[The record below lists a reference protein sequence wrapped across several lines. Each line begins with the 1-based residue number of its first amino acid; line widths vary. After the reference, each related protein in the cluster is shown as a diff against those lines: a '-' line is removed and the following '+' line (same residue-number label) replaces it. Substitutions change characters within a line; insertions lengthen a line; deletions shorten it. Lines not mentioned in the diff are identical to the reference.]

1 MSAVLDIL
9 INTDADK
16 ATAELKG
23 LENQAKKTATATG
36 TVERANKAANDS
48 YKGLGGG
55 IRNASYQIT
64 DFMVQVQGGTS
75 VIRALSQQ
83 MPQLLAGFGMFGV
96 VAGMAATAIGFA
108 IESLDLVQSSM
119 DRVNK
124 ASKATEIALNT
135 SSIFTGNF

>member
-83 MPQLLAGFGMFGV
+83 MPQLLAGFGMFGRAPDPDPTP
-96 VAGMAATAIGFA
+96 VAGNDEQYHQGGTPGYGSDI
-108 IESLDLVQSSM
+108 D
-119 DRVNK
+119 
-124 ASKATEIALNT
+124 
-135 SSIFTGNF
+135 